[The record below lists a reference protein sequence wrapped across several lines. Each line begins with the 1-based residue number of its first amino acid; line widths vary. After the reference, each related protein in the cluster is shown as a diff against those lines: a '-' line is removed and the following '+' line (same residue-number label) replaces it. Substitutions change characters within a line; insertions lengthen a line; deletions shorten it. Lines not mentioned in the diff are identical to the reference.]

1 MLTSFT
7 VTNYRS
13 FVDPTR
19 IELRPLTLLFGP
31 NNAGKSA
38 LLRVLPLIAESIR
51 DGGRDSL
58 KLGEA
63 SRDGSFDDLVSRL
76 RPGRALGL
84 ELAWAPDAS
93 YAAQI
98 RYLPELYRQVITE
111 LKASLEGHKI
121 TARWIPEEDPQGRLG
136 NRYEL
141 SSPSNAEE
149 VWETRLEFAGLAP
162 GLADEGADQ
171 VTRTLIRL
179 RKNLQRIATG
189 IQWLGALRAVP
200 LRRFPLGGAPPLRLD
215 PDGSG
220 FTKVLFFDKKA
231 QRGGL
236 WGEVSDWFEEHF
248 HQVLELVE
256 VAEEGYLALS
266 PVEAAGL
273 RIPLADT
280 GEGLAQILPVLVALA
295 MARRPNDAPQ
305 LVALEQPELH
315 LHPAAEV
322 ALGEHLAEIAAAP
335 DPPTLVVE
343 THSENLMLSV
353 QLRIAEGSLPPDA
366 VGAYWVERL
375 EDGRSLARQV
385 EFDDAGRTSG
395 WPEGVFSEDIHLARQ
410 MFRLRRERSES

>member
-1 MLTSFT
+1 
-7 VTNYRS
+7 
-13 FVDPTR
+13 
-19 IELRPLTLLFGP
+19 
-31 NNAGKSA
+31 
-38 LLRVLPLIAESIR
+38 
-51 DGGRDSL
+51 
-58 KLGEA
+58 
-63 SRDGSFDDLVSRL
+63 
-76 RPGRALGL
+76 
-84 ELAWAPDAS
+84 
-93 YAAQI
+93 
-98 RYLPELYRQVITE
+98 
-111 LKASLEGHKI
+111 
-121 TARWIPEEDPQGRLG
+121 
-136 NRYEL
+136 
-141 SSPSNAEE
+141 
-149 VWETRLEFAGLAP
+149 
-162 GLADEGADQ
+162 
-171 VTRTLIRL
+171 
-179 RKNLQRIATG
+179 
-189 IQWLGALRAVP
+189 
-200 LRRFPLGGAPPLRLD
+200 LRLD